1 MYLGYLKM
9 TYMRCPSDP
18 DDDRRRRTDFSQTAH
33 LGNRKASTNI
43 LYYVIYS
50 IQSTDLEHCFNS
62 LT

>member
-1 MYLGYLKM
+1 M